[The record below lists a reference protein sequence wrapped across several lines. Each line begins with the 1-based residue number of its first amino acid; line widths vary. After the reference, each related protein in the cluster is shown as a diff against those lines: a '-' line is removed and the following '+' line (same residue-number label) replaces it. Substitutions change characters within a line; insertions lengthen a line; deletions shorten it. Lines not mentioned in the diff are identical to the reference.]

1 MELASLSPKMV
12 GVQVQQGRFLT
23 DHDLMTAAA
32 VAIIDSVTAAKLFPD
47 QNPLG
52 SDVRIANKNFTVIGV
67 FTLARASG
75 DERNTGQVFV
85 AFTTLRRLFGD
96 TVVKVVAGELRA
108 EAIELTEILL
118 SVEVSDT
125 ASTRV
130 VVENILRKYHT
141 RRDYSVQIQ

>member
-1 MELASLSPKMV
+1 MSE
-12 GVQVQQGRFLT
+12 
-23 DHDLMTAAA
+23 
-32 VAIIDSVTAAKLFPD
+32 I
-47 QNPLG
+47 
-52 SDVRIANKNFTVIGV
+52 
-67 FTLARASG
+67 LARY
-75 DERNTGQVFV
+75 FV

-130 VVENILRKYHT
+130 VVENILHKYHS